1 MKQTNSSFLSCLN
14 LAVTDKFLNT
24 RVLCLDLFI
33 RNENVCSNQTT
44 TATMATVIKNADEPI
59 KLIETQ

>member
-1 MKQTNSSFLSCLN
+1 MKQTNSSFLSCLD

-33 RNENVCSNQTT
+33 RNENVPTRQQRQ
-44 TATMATVIKNADEPI
+44 
-59 KLIETQ
+59 LWQQ

>member
-24 RVLCLDLFI
+24 RVLCLDVFI
-33 RNENVCSNQTT
+33 CNENVCSNQTT
-44 TATMATVIKNADEPI
+44 TATMVTVIK
-59 KLIETQ
+59 TQMNPLN